1 MKTQGLKK
9 TSLVLVAI
17 LFIALNSANAQRG
30 RNYQNRQDD
39 SRPNFAC
46 QMLPDLTEEQ
56 QTKVEALRVT
66 HLKEMNTFRNQ
77 MDELRA
83 RKQTLMASDNADMK
97 ELNGVIDQMSG
108 LHNKMMKSSAKH
120 LQEVRSLLTDE
131 QKVYF
136 DSRPM
141 RRNGNG
147 RKSGRGFGNGYGDGF
162 GDGYGRGNRPG
173 RGYGYYQT
181 EIAED

>member
-17 LFIALNSANAQRG
+17 LFLALSSTYAQRG

-39 SRPNFAC
+39 FRPKEVC
-46 QMLPDLTEEQ
+46 QRIPDLTEEQ
-56 QTKVEALRVT
+56 QTKIEALRVT
-66 HLKEMNTFRNQ
+66 HLKEMNVFRNQ
-77 MDELRA
+77 MNELRA
-83 RKQTLMASDNADMK
+83 KKHTLMTSDNTDMK

-120 LQEVRSLLTDE
+120 TQDIRNLLTDD

-136 DSRPM
+136 DSRP
-141 RRNGNG
+141 RGKHGHGNG
-147 RKSGRGFGNGYGDGF
+147 M
-162 GDGYGRGNRPG
+162 GDGYGRGSRQG
-173 RGYGYYQT
+173 RGYGYYQPET
-181 EIAED
+181 NEN